1 MTNAA
6 LIAEYNSTVK
16 EAEELEAKLQD
27 TVAELTMIRAS
38 LRAMVSFNKK
48 GQTYEFHHQ
57 GRVVKAKPNS
67 YNRYK
72 IWEGKKIIH
81 SDSMKTL
88 QQIRLDIALGRI

>member
-27 TVAELTMIRAS
+27 TMAELTMIRAS

-67 YNRYK
+67 YDRYK
-72 IWEGKKIIH
+72 IWEGKKIID